1 MVYVEEGIH
10 NSMMIDDSV
19 GRKILDTAA
28 AIISRE
34 GYENLTIR
42 KVAKESGCSNS
53 AIYQHFGDK
62 NALSAA
68 IAALQAKPLLVVMD
82 EAYSRDADLSANID
96 RVTKSLLEK
105 LYSFELEAVY
115 MQIAYRGRLR
125 RESNPF
131 LLRVESY
138 LKDAASRGE
147 VDNTDISEKAFFLS
161 SSFWGFVQMVR
172 ADKDMDLERAKIL
185 LEVQNRLI
193 CNGIRMG
200 KRDGDF
206 LWDTLREKGVD
217 VDRAL
222 ARMKGDKEAYRNFLM
237 EFFADPDFEALGTAV
252 RTGDAEHAFEYAHG
266 LKGMA
271 ANLGLDEVRSRLS
284 VLVEILR
291 PGGLDGAAEAY
302 DEVMEAC
309 RIVTVL
315 L

>member
-1 MVYVEEGIH
+1 MEYVEEEIH

-28 AIISRE
+28 AIISWE

-62 NALSAA
+62 NALSEA
-68 IAALQAKPLLVVMD
+68 IAALQAKPLLIVMD
-82 EAYSRDADLSANID
+82 ESYSRDADLSTNID
-96 RVTKSLLEK
+96 KITKRLLEK
-105 LYSFELEAVY
+105 LYSFELEAIY
-115 MQIAYRGRLR
+115 MQIAYRGKLR
-125 RESNPF
+125 RENNPF
-131 LLRVESY
+131 IIRVENY
-138 LKDAASRGE
+138 LKNAAVRGE
-147 VDNTDISEKAFFLS
+147 VDSADISGKAFFLS

-172 ADKDMDLERAKIL
+172 ADKDMDLERAKKQ
-185 LEVQNRLI
+185 LETQNRLI
-193 CNGIRMG
+193 C
-200 KRDGDF
+200 DGLGMRKGEGDS
-206 LWDTLREKGVD
+206 LWEMLRERGVD

-222 ARMKGDKEAYRNFLM
+222 SRMKGNKEAYRNFLV

-252 RTGDAEHAFEYAHG
+252 RAGDAKHAFEYAHG

-271 ANLGLDEVRSRLS
+271 ANLGLDEVRGRLG

-291 PGGLDGAAEAY
+291 PGGLDGADKAY